1 MRKLSLFLLITS
13 FMAVSNAVSAQKSIS
28 FVSMDDGTKHSI
40 SLETLAM
47 IVEHS
52 DTLISGEFADKVMEI
67 YDASFPSHNPNEL
80 AVLILKSTI
89 TDDVIFIQ
97 EKEDGKIHSFRILSK
112 ELGWLK
118 AGRKAKKQIE
128 RLIPRQD

>member
-40 SLETLAM
+40 SSNRLVTIM
-47 IVEHS
+47 KNC
-52 DTLISGEFADKVMEI
+52 DTLITGEFADRVMEI
-67 YDASFPSHNPNEL
+67 YDASFPSYDSNEP
-80 AVLILKSTI
+80 AILILKSTI

-128 RLIPRQD
+128 KLIPRQD